1 MAQKKKQLVAAGKLD
16 KFGRPNPDTPQ
27 ASLKPSTWQP
37 TLRVLLAL
45 RGGSMRQQVGVFLSQ
60 EYLRSLGESAGSQDA
75 GDGQPPRETAT
86 TVGDEAVKV
95 CSLFTPP
102 NPTQCVII

>member
-27 ASLKPSTWQP
+27 
-37 TLRVLLAL
+37 
-45 RGGSMRQQVGVFLSQ
+45 

-75 GDGQPPRETAT
+75 GDGQPLRETT
-86 TVGDEAVKV
+86 TAVCDEAVKPLIEKKKKRSAEV
-95 CSLFTPP
+95 DNSTEAAKKKKKHKGS
-102 NPTQCVII
+102 